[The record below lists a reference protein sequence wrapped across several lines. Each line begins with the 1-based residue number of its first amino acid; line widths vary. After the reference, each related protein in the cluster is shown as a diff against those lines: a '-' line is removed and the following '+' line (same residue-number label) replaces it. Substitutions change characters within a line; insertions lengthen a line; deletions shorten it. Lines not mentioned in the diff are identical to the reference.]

1 MKNFNKHIYNL
12 CHNYQYKLHA
22 LTRAYSLSY
31 NYNLTPPISQVLI
44 SQYLI
49 FCSRRHQGF
58 VNRLEGVRQLNIKRG
73 QKLDFQLSHRQP
85 PSHEIYHDRKRL
97 DIEYFIYR
105 KSILLKTFDYYTK
118 NIHQLLILEML
129 IH

>member
-22 LTRAYSLSY
+22 LTRAYSLTITIWHHLFLKFWLA
-31 NYNLTPPISQVLI
+31 NTW
-44 SQYLI
+44 
-49 FCSRRHQGF
+49 FFAHWHHQSV
-58 VNRLEGVRQLNIKRG
+58 VNRLEDVRQLNIKRG

-85 PSHEIYHDRKRL
+85 LSHEIYHSLRKRL
-97 DIEYFIYR
+97 DIQYFIYR
-105 KSILLKTFDYYTK
+105 RSILLKTFDYYSK
-118 NIHQLLILEML
+118 NIHHLLILEML

>member
-44 SQYLI
+44 SQYLV
-49 FCSRRHQGF
+49 FCSLTSPKCCKSPRRCAPVKYKKRSKAGF
-58 VNRLEGVRQLNIKRG
+58 PIV
-73 QKLDFQLSHRQP
+73 
-85 PSHEIYHDRKRL
+85 
-97 DIEYFIYR
+97 
-105 KSILLKTFDYYTK
+105 T
-118 NIHQLLILEML
+118 
-129 IH
+129 